1 MDLFDQT
8 IQGFL
13 VLPVMG
19 LWGEAQSIFKRAASG
34 KPSHWLLPARVC
46 EALGGSPEQALPA
59 VLATGCAHAGILIVD
74 DMLDDDPRGDYHRLG
89 MPASSNLAS
98 AFQSAALFAVS
109 KCARDQSAGLLAM
122 SNFNDMFRWTAWGQ
136 FLDSQSPLDE
146 DAYWEIVKTKSSPFF
161 GAAYLAGALA
171 GGGTEDVARQ
181 LEKVGCLYGE
191 MVQIHDDVHDSM
203 ETPANPD
210 WIQGRLPLPILF
222 ASQVKHPKRARF
234 LRLSKH
240 ISEPEALEEAQE
252 ILIQCGAVS
261 YCIAQLIRIHHE
273 AEELVKSIPLANP
286 APLVALLDEVIAP
299 VRELLKTSSD
309 DFSRP
314 I

>member
-1 MDLFDQT
+1 MDLFSRA
-8 IQGFL
+8 IQNFSA
-13 VLPVMG
+13 LPVMESWNDA
-19 LWGEAQSIFKRAASG
+19 LSIFRRAASG
-34 KPSHWLLPARVC
+34 KPSHWLIPVHVC
-46 EALGGSPEQALPA
+46 EAVGGSREQAISA
-59 VLATGCAHAGILIVD
+59 MLAIGCAHAGILLID
-74 DMLDDDPRGDYHRLG
+74 DMLDNDPRGDYHHLG
-89 MPASSNLAS
+89 MPATSNLAA
-98 AFQSAALFAVS
+98 AFQSAAIIAAS
-109 KCARDQSAGLLAM
+109 RCASAPSDRLLAVTD
-122 SNFNDMFRWTAWGQ
+122 FNEMFRLTAWGQ
-136 FLDSQSPLDE
+136 FLDSQTPADE
-146 DAYWEIVKTKSSPFF
+146 DAYWQIVKTKSSPFF

-210 WIQGRLPLPILF
+210 WIQGRSPLPILF

-234 LRLSKH
+234 LRLNKH

-273 AEELVKSIPLANP
+273 AEELVNSIPLANP

-299 VRELLKTSSD
+299 VNELLKAG
-309 DFSRP
+309 
-314 I
+314 